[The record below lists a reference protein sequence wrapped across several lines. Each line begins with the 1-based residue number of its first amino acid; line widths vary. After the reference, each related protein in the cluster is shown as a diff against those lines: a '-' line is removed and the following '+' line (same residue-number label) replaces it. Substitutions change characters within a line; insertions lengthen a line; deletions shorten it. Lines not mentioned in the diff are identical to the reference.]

1 MPSLDQWR
9 FVGRVVASGYSS
21 DPLPFGHTFSKPII
35 KVQTEYTVTYPGQ
48 KNWYRAG
55 WMQQVED
62 GFNGAEINSFLAPLN
77 QSKIFFQMTR
87 HVSSYQLIFKPRPYL
102 KDLAIS
108 VYEWDGVT
116 WIPEAQTADDGEIL
130 EDGIF

>member
-9 FVGRVVASGYSS
+9 FVGRVLASGYPGY
-21 DPLPFGHTFSKPII
+21 PLPFGHSFSKPII
-35 KVQTEYTVTYPGQ
+35 KVETEYAVTYPGQ

-55 WMQQVED
+55 WMQQLTD
-62 GFNGAEINSFLAPLN
+62 GFNGAEINSFLVPLN
-77 QSKIFFQMTR
+77 QSKIFFEMTR

-108 VYEWDGVT
+108 VYEWDGAT
-116 WIPEAQTADDGEIL
+116 WIPEVQDADDGEIL
-130 EDGIF
+130 DDGVF